1 MKFSRSRMSA
11 SQLRAPEQLR
21 VQTAEKAV
29 NSFDGDKAERSFRVL
44 AWFGRIVSF
53 AGQSIAAVLVALA
66 IYVGILSDLEGL
78 AISMLLRE
86 WQTDVPSFVHALRIR
101 RAGQA

>member
-1 MKFSRSRMSA
+1 MSA

-66 IYVGILSDLEGL
+66 IYVVIRPALTAPFAP
-78 AISMLLRE
+78 AIGVFTLLLIAACAWLIGRVAAYVSE
-86 WQTDVPSFVHALRIR
+86 K
-101 RAGQA
+101 